1 MKTKNGLELAKNCL
15 EFVIDSKNLN
25 FKDLNL
31 KIKNILKNMTIE
43 YDKFQSEKENMP
55 GSEEKAQ
62 LLTNKIDPIIIL
74 KNVLGQRYIGDGIK
88 AKARI
93 KIYGIPGNDLAAFMD
108 GPEIEVFGN
117 GQDGIGNTMNSGTII
132 IHGDCGDIA
141 GYSMRGG
148 EIYIK
153 GNVGYRSGINMKSYI
168 EKIPVI
174 IIGGKAGNFLGEY
187 MAGGIIIVLGIG
199 NINIRNNISNQNT
212 KNREDIKEDINK
224 KNNMNTKEFIGFPI
238 SLSKTIVG
246 DYVGAGMHGG
256 IIYIRGEIEDYK
268 LGREVK
274 KAKIDN
280 KDKEI
285 LNKYINSFCSYFG
298 INISE
303 ILNSDY
309 KDFVKLMPYSHRPY
323 GKLYAY

>member
-1 MKTKNGLELAKNCL
+1 MKTKNSLELAKDCS
-15 EFVIDSKNLN
+15 EFVIDSKNLG
-25 FKDLNL
+25 FKDLNF
-31 KIKNILKNMTIE
+31 KIKDILKNIE
-43 YDKFQSEKENMP
+43 
-55 GSEEKAQ
+55 
-62 LLTNKIDPIIIL
+62 PIIIL

-187 MAGGIIIVLGIG
+187 MAGGIIIVLGLE
-199 NINIRNNISNQNT
+199 NINIRN
-212 KNREDIKEDINK
+212 
-224 KNNMNTKEFIGFPI
+224 KNNANKQEFISFPA

-256 IIYIRGEIEDYK
+256 VMYIRGEIEDYK

-274 KAKIDN
+274 KEKIDN

-285 LNKYINSFCSYFG
+285 LDKYINNFCSYFG
-298 INISE
+298 VNTSE

-309 KDFVKLMPYSHRPY
+309 KDFIKLMPYSHRPY

>member
-1 MKTKNGLELAKNCL
+1 MKTKNSLELAKDCS
-15 EFVIDSKNLN
+15 EFVIDSKNLG

-31 KIKNILKNMTIE
+31 KIKDILKNAAIE
-43 YDKFQSEKENMP
+43 YGIEP
-55 GSEEKAQ
+55 
-62 LLTNKIDPIIIL
+62 TIIL

-132 IHGDCGDIA
+132 IHGGCGDIA

-153 GNVGYRSGINMKSYI
+153 GNVGYRSGINMKSYL

-187 MAGGIIIVLGIG
+187 MAGGIIIVLGL
-199 NINIRNNISNQNT
+199 
-212 KNREDIKEDINK
+212 E
-224 KNNMNTKEFIGFPI
+224 NMNTKEFISFPA
-238 SLSKTIVG
+238 SLSKAIVG

-256 IIYIRGEIEDYK
+256 VIYIRGEIEDYK

-274 KAKIDN
+274 KEKINN

-285 LNKYINSFCSYFG
+285 LDKYINNFCSYFDV
-298 INISE
+298 NTSE

-309 KDFVKLMPYSHRPY
+309 KDFNKLIPYSYRPY

>member
-1 MKTKNGLELAKNCL
+1 MKTKNGLKFTKNCF
-15 EFVIDSKNLN
+15 EFAIDSKNLG
-25 FKDLNL
+25 FKDLNF
-31 KIKNILKNMTIE
+31 KIKDTLKNVAIE
-43 YDKFQSEKENMP
+43 YGKFQH
-55 GSEEKAQ
+55 AQ
-62 LLTNKIDPIIIL
+62 FLTNKIEPIIIL

-93 KIYGIPGNDLAAFMD
+93 KIYGTPGNDLAAFMD

-153 GNVGYRSGINMKSYI
+153 GDVGYRSGINMKSYI

-174 IIGGKAGNFLGEY
+174 IIGGTAGNFLGEY
-187 MAGGIIIVLGIG
+187 MAGGIIIVLGLE
-199 NINIRNNISNQNT
+199 NINIRNNISNKNT

-224 KNNMNTKEFIGFPI
+224 KNDTNTEEFMSFPVSFHA

-256 IIYIRGEIEDYK
+256 VIYIRGEIEDYK

-274 KAKIDN
+274 KEKIDN

-285 LNKYINSFCSYFG
+285 LNKYINNFCSYFDV
-298 INISE
+298 NTSE

-309 KDFVKLMPYSHRPY
+309 KDFIKLVPYSHRPY

>member
-1 MKTKNGLELAKNCL
+1 MKTKNSLELAKDCS
-15 EFVIDSKNLN
+15 EFVIDSENLG
-25 FKDLNL
+25 FKDLNF
-31 KIKNILKNMTIE
+31 KIKDTLKDTTM
-43 YDKFQSEKENMP
+43 
-55 GSEEKAQ
+55 
-62 LLTNKIDPIIIL
+62 DPVIIL

-93 KIYGIPGNDLAAFMD
+93 KIYGTPGNDLAAFMD

-153 GNVGYRSGINMKSYI
+153 GDVGYRSGINMKSYL

-174 IIGGKAGNFLGEY
+174 IIGGRAGNFLGEY
-187 MAGGIIIVLGIG
+187 MAGGIIIVLGLE
-199 NINIRNNISNQNT
+199 NINI
-212 KNREDIKEDINK
+212 KN
-224 KNNMNTKEFIGFPI
+224 KNNADTKEFISFPA
-238 SLSKTIVG
+238 SLNKAIAG

-256 IIYIRGEIEDYK
+256 AIYIRGEIEDYK

-274 KAKIDN
+274 KEKIDN

-285 LNKYINSFCSYFG
+285 LNKYINNFCSYFDV
-298 INISE
+298 NTSE

-309 KDFVKLMPYSHRPY
+309 KDFIKLMPYSHRPY

>member
-1 MKTKNGLELAKNCL
+1 MKTKNSLELAKDCS
-15 EFVIDSKNLN
+15 EFVIDSKNLG
-25 FKDLNL
+25 FKDLNF
-31 KIKNILKNMTIE
+31 KIKDTLKNIE
-43 YDKFQSEKENMP
+43 
-55 GSEEKAQ
+55 
-62 LLTNKIDPIIIL
+62 PIIIL

-187 MAGGIIIVLGIG
+187 MAGGIIIVLGME
-199 NINIRNNISNQNT
+199 NINIRN
-212 KNREDIKEDINK
+212 
-224 KNNMNTKEFIGFPI
+224 KNNANTQEFISFPA

-256 IIYIRGEIEDYK
+256 VIYIRGEIEDYK
-268 LGREVK
+268 LGKEVK
-274 KAKIDN
+274 KEKIDN

-285 LNKYINSFCSYFG
+285 LDKYINNFCSYFDV
-298 INISE
+298 NTSE

-309 KDFVKLMPYSHRPY
+309 KDFIKLMPYSHRPY

>member
-1 MKTKNGLELAKNCL
+1 MKIKNSLELAKDCS
-15 EFVIDSKNLN
+15 EFVIDSKNLS
-25 FKDLNL
+25 FKDLNF
-31 KIKNILKNMTIE
+31 KIKDTLKNIE
-43 YDKFQSEKENMP
+43 
-55 GSEEKAQ
+55 
-62 LLTNKIDPIIIL
+62 PIIIL

-153 GNVGYRSGINMKSYI
+153 GDVGYRSGINMKSYI

-187 MAGGIIIVLGIG
+187 MAGGIIIVLGLE
-199 NINIRNNISNQNT
+199 NINIRNNISNKNT
-212 KNREDIKEDINK
+212 KNREDVKEDINK
-224 KNNMNTKEFIGFPI
+224 KNNMNKQEFISFPA

-246 DYVGAGMHGG
+246 DYVGVGMHGG
-256 IIYIRGEIEDYK
+256 VMYIRGEIEDYK

-274 KAKIDN
+274 KEKIDN

-285 LNKYINSFCSYFG
+285 LDKYINNFCSYFDV
-298 INISE
+298 NTSE

-309 KDFVKLMPYSHRPY
+309 KDFIKLMPYSHRPY

>member
-1 MKTKNGLELAKNCL
+1 MKIKNSLELAKDCS
-15 EFVIDSKNLN
+15 EFVIDSKNLG
-25 FKDLNL
+25 FKDLNF
-31 KIKNILKNMTIE
+31 KIKDTLKNIE
-43 YDKFQSEKENMP
+43 
-55 GSEEKAQ
+55 
-62 LLTNKIDPIIIL
+62 PIIIL

-187 MAGGIIIVLGIG
+187 MAGGIIIVLGLE
-199 NINIRNNISNQNT
+199 NINIRN
-212 KNREDIKEDINK
+212 
-224 KNNMNTKEFIGFPI
+224 KNNANKQEFISFPA

-256 IIYIRGEIEDYK
+256 VMYIRGEIEDYK
-268 LGREVK
+268 LGKEVK
-274 KAKIDN
+274 KEKIDN

-285 LNKYINSFCSYFG
+285 LDKYINNFCSYFDV
-298 INISE
+298 NTSE

-309 KDFVKLMPYSHRPY
+309 KDFIKLMPYSHRPY